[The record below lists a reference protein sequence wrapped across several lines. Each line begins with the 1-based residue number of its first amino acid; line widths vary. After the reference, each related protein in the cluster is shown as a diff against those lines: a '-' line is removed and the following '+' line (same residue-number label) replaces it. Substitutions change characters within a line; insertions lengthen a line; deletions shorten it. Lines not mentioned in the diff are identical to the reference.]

1 MDLKSIQIIEK
12 DIKKNHFLDRQ
23 KLNDIIFNK
32 RKRKSHGHNKE
43 YNFII
48 KVRHE
53 NDNSEK
59 NLDNKRYENNEYKQI
74 STEVNILENDNK
86 YQLSPLKSSYNMNN
100 VNTISKNLSNKSIC
114 KYNFKSDKRD
124 FRTNFIKDNN
134 NISNNFL
141 PVLKSSCTRHFD
153 D

>member
-1 MDLKSIQIIEK
+1 MNWYEGKDLLFLFNFILCFYFIVVFLSYHSIIPLD
-12 DIKKNHFLDRQ
+12 DIS
-23 KLNDIIFNK
+23 NDIIFNK

-86 YQLSPLKSSYNMNN
+86 YQLY
-100 VNTISKNLSNKSIC
+100 
-114 KYNFKSDKRD
+114 
-124 FRTNFIKDNN
+124 FI
-134 NISNNFL
+134 
-141 PVLKSSCTRHFD
+141 
-153 D
+153 